1 MSLDLE
7 LFRLTRKKSADP
19 VARSS
24 GQACPARQSATLTT
38 LQFTAVLLHFTILGY
53 ILLYVTDQTVGPFLV
68 CALCTHICNAIF
80 SYFRSDNA
88 RSYTSFNLNSLV
100 IYYQSISI
108 FISIVSFWQ
117 TMTSLTSK
125 LMWETL
131 HIE

>member
-24 GQACPARQSATLTT
+24 GQACTPISYTCNTT
-38 LQFTAVLLHFTILGY
+38 IYCSFTTFYNTGVHFTSFY
-53 ILLYVTDQTVGPFLV
+53 RPDSQTLFV
-68 CALCTHICNAIF
+68 CMCTHICNAIF
-80 SYFRSDNA
+80 SYFRSDIA

-108 FISIVSFWQ
+108 FILIVSFWQ

-131 HIE
+131 HRE

>member
-1 MSLDLE
+1 MSPDLE

-24 GQACPARQSATLTT
+24 GQACPLHANQLH
-38 LQFTAVLLHFTILGY
+38 LQHYNLLHFTTLEW
-53 ILLYVTDQTVGPFLV
+53 ILLHFTLHQDGRTLCV
-68 CALCTHICNAIF
+68 CMCNHICNAIF
-80 SYFRSDNA
+80 SQFRTDIA

>member
-24 GQACPARQSATLTT
+24 GQACTPISYTNTT
-38 LQFTAVLLHFTILGY
+38 LQFTAVFIHFTILGY